1 MLAAPRR
8 LRHKNDFE
16 SAVRSGQKASGSAL
30 VMYFKQTGEPVRF
43 GFIVSGKVG
52 NAVKRNRLKRQL
64 RHIAAST
71 TGTGDVVV
79 RALPAATALSG
90 SELAK
95 QFTECFARLSK

>member
-8 LRHKNDFE
+8 LRHKNDFQ
-16 SAVRSGQKASGSAL
+16 STVRSGQKASGAAL
-30 VMYFKQTGEPVRF
+30 VLYFKPTGEPVRF
-43 GFIVSGKVG
+43 GFIVSGKIG

-64 RHIAAST
+64 RHIAAGI

-79 RALPAATALSG
+79 RALPSATSTSG
-90 SELAK
+90 IELAN